1 MKTLRIL
8 WLVVASVIF
17 FPIITLFAVCWLVVC
32 IRSAKLLGVSVMEG
46 IKVWCNYIKAGVC
59 MNIDFVR
66 NGL

>member
-17 FPIITLFAVCWLVVC
+17 FPIIAPFAMVWLVVC
-32 IRSAKLLGVSVMEG
+32 VRSAKLLGVSVKEG
-46 IKVWCNYIKAGVC
+46 IKVWYNYIKTGVD

>member
-32 IRSAKLLGVSVMEG
+32 VRSAKLLGAPVKEG
-46 IKVWCNYIKAGVC
+46 IKVWWNYLKAGVD

>member
-17 FPIITLFAVCWLVVC
+17 FPIIALFAVCWLVVC
-32 IRSAKLLGVSVMEG
+32 VRSAKLLGVSVKEG
-46 IKVWCNYIKAGVC
+46 IKVWWNYLKAGVD

>member
-17 FPIITLFAVCWLVVC
+17 FPIIALFAMFWLVVC
-32 IRSAKLLGVSVMEG
+32 IRSAKLLGMPSTEG

>member
-32 IRSAKLLGVSVMEG
+32 VRSAKLLGVSIKEG
-46 IKVWCNYIKAGVC
+46 IKVWCNYIKAGVE

>member
-17 FPIITLFAVCWLVVC
+17 FPIIALFAMVWLVVC
-32 IRSAKLLGVSVMEG
+32 LRSAKLLGMPSREG
-46 IKVWCNYIKAGVC
+46 IKAWCNYIKAGVD